1 MALSDKH
8 MEISRRFIL
17 HAEEQMDKGD
27 LLQTSEK
34 AWGATAHRLKAI
46 ARRRGWPHGGHRHY
60 YTIITRLS
68 EEVEQPEEFIAL
80 FHAADSLHANF
91 YNDFQPEELVRTG
104 LGNVKKL
111 LDMLDEIEGAA
122 S

>member
-17 HAEEQMDKGD
+17 HAEEQMGKGD

-46 ARRRGWPHGGHRHY
+46 ASRRGWPHGGHRHY
-60 YTIITRLS
+60 YTIIDSLS
-68 EEVEQPEEFIAL
+68 EDVERPEEFLSL
-80 FHAADSLHANF
+80 FEAADSLHANF
-91 YNDFQPEELVRTG
+91 YNDFKTKRQVRTG
-104 LGNVKKL
+104 LSNVKKL
-111 LDMLDEIEGAA
+111 LSMLDDIERSAC
-122 S
+122 